1 MRPTHRRSEEQ
12 LGRGGTP
19 VAQIVAG
26 FASSHTPLM
35 SLPGE
40 SWDLRAD
47 DDTRNRELVQPGT
60 GKHMAYDQL
69 LAEADPRIK
78 EQISKDIFVRKYE
91 NIQRSLNELGKTF
104 EQVNPDVVV
113 AFGDDQDEMMFEN
126 VMPSIDVYWGET
138 FKVVPRNVATRPGMS
153 EAIRIASNVYAGEEL
168 DYPVPTDLGRHIIDT
183 LMEHD
188 FDPAHSRYMQEEY
201 GGTIGPGGWYL
212 DYQRVTKP
220 RRVGIG
226 HAFAFPIRR
235 WFQGKQPAMVPI
247 IINTCYPPNWI
258 SPRRA
263 FALGRT
269 VREAIKTWDSDLRVG
284 IVTSGGLSHFTVDEE
299 LDRLAIKGLSE
310 ANGEIL
316 TSLPRHRLQSAST
329 EILNWVA
336 AAGAM
341 GDTRMETICYEAGY
355 RSPAGTGCGCAVGR
369 WIPGNGN
376 GK

>member
-1 MRPTHRRSEEQ
+1 MAE
-12 LGRGGTP
+12 
-19 VAQIVAG
+19 IVGG

-40 SWDLRAD
+40 YWDLRAD
-47 DDTRNRELVQPGT
+47 DDTRNRELVQAPT
-60 GKHMAYDQL
+60 GKHVNYEQL

-78 EQISKDIFVRKYE
+78 KEISKEIFVRKYE
-91 NIQRSLNELGKTF
+91 NIQRSLDELGRTF
-104 EQVNPDVVV
+104 EQVNPDIVV

-126 VMPSIDVYWGET
+126 VMPSIDVYWGDT
-138 FKVVPRNVATRPGMS
+138 FKVVPRNPQTRPGMS
-153 EAIRIASNVYAGEEL
+153 EAITIASSVYAGEEI
-168 DYPVPTDLGRHIIDT
+168 DYPVPTELGRHIIDT
-183 LMEHD
+183 LMERD

-212 DYQRVTKP
+212 DYQRSTKA
-220 RRVGIG
+220 RKQGIG
-226 HAFAFPIRR
+226 HAFQFPIRR
-235 WFQGKQPAMVPI
+235 WFKGKQPPMVPI

-263 FALGRT
+263 FALGRA
-269 VREAIKTWDSDLRVG
+269 VREAINTWDSDLRVG
-284 IVTSGGLSHFTVDEE
+284 IVTSGGLSHFVVDED
-299 LDRLAIKGLSE
+299 LDRTAIEGLTT

-316 TSLPRHRLQSAST
+316 TSLPRHRLQSATT

-341 GDTRMETICYEAGY
+341 GETPMDVICYEAGY

-369 WIPGNGN
+369 WTP
-376 GK
+376 